1 MKHKCKICGIE
12 KEVTQFVKHRSGG
25 PYEPWNLRYCKQCS
39 HDKYC
44 ERALSLEKR
53 ENMKAASS
61 SWKERNPDKHAEINS
76 RWYRANKEKARAG
89 AKLRYAVSKG
99 RAERRSCEVCG
110 TKAQAHHDSYEAG
123 KELDVRWL
131 CQDHHKA
138 WHMILD
144 QVGTAGDVGKR
155 FQAFLD
161 SYK

>member
-1 MKHKCKICGIE
+1 
-12 KEVTQFVKHRSGG
+12 
-25 PYEPWNLRYCKQCS
+25 
-39 HDKYC
+39 
-44 ERALSLEKR
+44 
-53 ENMKAASS
+53 MKAASS

-89 AKLRYAVSKG
+89 AKLRYAISKG